1 MATQTTRDLR
11 TRLIAHFEGVGA
23 VFIDASAVASI
34 RDSSEEDSDD
44 VLDKEA
50 VDDCRRFCDCGTREI

>member
-11 TRLIAHFEGVGA
+11 TRLIFPFADA
-23 VFIDASAVASI
+23 VVVVVTVDGSVLSI
-34 RDSSEEDSDD
+34 GCSSEEDSDD

-50 VDDCRRFCDCGTREI
+50 VDEGRLF

>member
-11 TRLIAHFEGVGA
+11 TRLIFPFADA
-23 VFIDASAVASI
+23 VVVVVVTVDGSVLSI
-34 RDSSEEDSDD
+34 GCSSEEDSDD

-50 VDDCRRFCDCGTREI
+50 VDEIRLF

>member
-11 TRLIAHFEGVGA
+11 TRLIFPFADVVVVVVVTVDGSVL
-23 VFIDASAVASI
+23 SI
-34 RDSSEEDSDD
+34 GCSSEKDSDD

-50 VDDCRRFCDCGTREI
+50 VDEIRLF